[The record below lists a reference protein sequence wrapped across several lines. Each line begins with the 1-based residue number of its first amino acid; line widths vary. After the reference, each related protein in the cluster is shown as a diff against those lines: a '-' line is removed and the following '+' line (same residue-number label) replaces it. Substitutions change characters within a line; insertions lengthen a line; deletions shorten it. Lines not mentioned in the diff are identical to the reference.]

1 MMAQPPLATDPDASG
16 PLTLDVRSIGM
27 TDAQFYRLCCDNPEL
42 RFELTARRE
51 LVIAAPTGS
60 KTGWRN
66 SKLNQRLAN
75 WAEQDGSGLAFD
87 SSTGFS
93 LPNGAKRS
101 PDASWL
107 HRERRG
113 ALTER
118 EQEGF
123 APLCPDFVVELRS
136 PEDRLPVLQDKM
148 TEYLQNG
155 AQLGWL
161 IDPADKCVYVYRP
174 GQPEERLQDPA
185 TISGDPV
192 LLGFVLS
199 LADIC

>member
-1 MMAQPPLATDPDASG
+1 MAQPPLATDLDASR
-16 PLTLDVRSIGM
+16 PLTLDVRSIEL
-27 TDAQFYRLCCDNPEL
+27 TDSQFYRLCRDNPEL
-42 RFELTARRE
+42 RFELTAQRE
-51 LVIAAPTGS
+51 LVIMAPTGS

-75 WAEQDGSGLAFD
+75 WAEQDGSGLSFD

-101 PDASWL
+101 PDAAWL
-107 HRERRG
+107 RRERWD

-136 PEDRLPVLQDKM
+136 PEDRLSVLQDKM
-148 TEYLQNG
+148 SEYLENG

-174 GQPEERLQDPA
+174 GRPA
-185 TISGDPV
+185 ECLRAPAAIGGEPV
-192 LLGFVLS
+192 LAGFLFPLS
-199 LADIC
+199 EMW

>member
-1 MMAQPPLATDPDASG
+1 
-16 PLTLDVRSIGM
+16 
-27 TDAQFYRLCCDNPEL
+27 
-42 RFELTARRE
+42 
-51 LVIAAPTGS
+51 
-60 KTGWRN
+60 
-66 SKLNQRLAN
+66 LNQRLAN
-75 WAEQDGSGLAFD
+75 WAEQDGTGLSFD

-107 HRERRG
+107 RRERWD

-136 PEDRLPVLQDKM
+136 PDDRLSVLQDKM
-148 TEYLQNG
+148 SEYLENG

-174 GQPEERLQDPA
+174 GQPAERLQEEA
-185 TISGDPV
+185 MIGGEPV
-192 LLGFVLS
+192 LPGFVLT
-199 LADIC
+199 LADGW

>member
-1 MMAQPPLATDPDASG
+1 MAQPPLATDPDASR
-16 PLTLDVRSIGM
+16 PLTLDVRSIGL
-27 TDAQFYRLCCDNPEL
+27 TDAQFYRLCRDNPEL

-75 WAEQDGSGLAFD
+75 WVEQDGTGLSFD

-107 HRERRG
+107 RRERWD
-113 ALTER
+113 ALSER

-136 PEDRLPVLQDKM
+136 PEDRLSVLQEKM
-148 TEYLQNG
+148 SEYLENG

-161 IDPADKCVYVYRP
+161 IDPADKCVYLYRP
-174 GQPEERLQDPA
+174 GQPAERLQEEA
-185 TISGDPV
+185 TIGGEPV
-192 LLGFVLS
+192 LPGFVLS
-199 LADIC
+199 LADIW